1 MTRTEA
7 LKHPYIV
14 FMRKCLMNATCS
26 KKAHILRSIELKVDL
41 LTGKLTQEE
50 YNNKLFESLGNAMN
64 SDNFGI

>member
-14 FMRKCLMNATCS
+14 FMRKTLMNATGS
-26 KKAHILRSIELKVDL
+26 RKAHILQSIELKVDL

-50 YNNKLFESLGNAMN
+50 YNDKLFELLGNAMN
-64 SDNFGI
+64 YDNFGI